1 MLFYIQW
8 LPVSGVGSE
17 VRIYK
22 NVLHKSLL
30 GMQLDIDKQLHQRL
44 SERAEKMGFD
54 STEEYCVTI
63 LETVIN
69 ELEEENANNEVQSRL
84 EDLGYL
90 E

>member
-1 MLFYIQW
+1 M
-8 LPVSGVGSE
+8 
-17 VRIYK
+17 R
-22 NVLHKSLL
+22 
-30 GMQLDIDKQLHQRL
+30 LDIDKHLHQRL

-69 ELEEENANNEVQSRL
+69 ELEEENTNDEVQSRL

>member
-1 MLFYIQW
+1 
-8 LPVSGVGSE
+8 
-17 VRIYK
+17 
-22 NVLHKSLL
+22 
-30 GMQLDIDKQLHQRL
+30 MQLDIDKQLHRRL

-63 LETVIN
+63 LETVIS
-69 ELEEENANNEVQSRL
+69 ELEEENANDEVQNRL

>member
-1 MLFYIQW
+1 
-8 LPVSGVGSE
+8 
-17 VRIYK
+17 
-22 NVLHKSLL
+22 
-30 GMQLDIDKQLHQRL
+30 MQLDIDKQLHQRL
-44 SERAEKMGFD
+44 SERAKKVGFD

-69 ELEEENANNEVQSRL
+69 ELEEENANDEVQNRL